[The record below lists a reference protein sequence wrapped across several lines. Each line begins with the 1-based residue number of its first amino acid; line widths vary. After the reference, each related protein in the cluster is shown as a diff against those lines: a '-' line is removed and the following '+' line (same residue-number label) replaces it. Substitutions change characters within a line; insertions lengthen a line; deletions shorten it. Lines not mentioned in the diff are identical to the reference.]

1 MSLVLEAERRRK
13 GETPYDT
20 VVRACVNRGIPLKTA
35 ETQLAKMIVCD
46 SVMANTDR
54 HLRNFGLVRNI
65 DDLRWRFAPIF
76 DTGNSL
82 WCDKDEG
89 AVARGDYAFSSHP
102 VQRYAE
108 SPAHVRGGTGWFD
121 AGKLEGFADEACE
134 ILAEGDLCR
143 WRLDY
148 LREGIRQRIGACGGC
163 LSKCG
168 GKVLAMLRPEGVE
181 GVHEFHP

>member
-46 SVMANTDR
+46 SVMANIDR

-82 WCDKDEG
+82 WYDKDEG

-102 VQRYAE
+102 FSDMPNRQLMYAAE
-108 SPAHVRGGTGWFD
+108 LGWFD
-121 AGKLEGFADEACE
+121 ARKLEGFADEACE

-143 WRLDY
+143 RRLDY
-148 LREGIRQRIGACGGC
+148 LREGIRQRIGAVRG
-163 LSKCG
+163 LL
-168 GKVLAMLRPEGVE
+168 V
-181 GVHEFHP
+181 

>member
-1 MSLVLEAERRRK
+1 
-13 GETPYDT
+13 
-20 VVRACVNRGIPLKTA
+20 
-35 ETQLAKMIVCD
+35 MIVCD

-102 VQRYAE
+102 FSDMPNRQLMYAAE
-108 SPAHVRGGTGWFD
+108 LGWFD
-121 AGKLEGFADEACE
+121 ARKLEGFADEACE

-143 WRLDY
+143 RLPR
-148 LREGIRQRIGACGGC
+148 LPARGHPPAHRCRAGAAC
-163 LSKCG
+163 LSAGAKS
-168 GKVLAMLRPEGVE
+168 
-181 GVHEFHP
+181 

>member
-1 MSLVLEAERRRK
+1 
-13 GETPYDT
+13 
-20 VVRACVNRGIPLKTA
+20 
-35 ETQLAKMIVCD
+35 MIVCD

-102 VQRYAE
+102 FSDMPNRQLMYAAE
-108 SPAHVRGGTGWFD
+108 LGWFD

-148 LREGIRQRIGACGGC
+148 LREGIRQRIGAVRG
-163 LSKCG
+163 LL
-168 GKVLAMLRPEGVE
+168 V
-181 GVHEFHP
+181 

>member
-1 MSLVLEAERRRK
+1 
-13 GETPYDT
+13 
-20 VVRACVNRGIPLKTA
+20 
-35 ETQLAKMIVCD
+35 MIVCD

-102 VQRYAE
+102 FSDMPNRQLMYAAE
-108 SPAHVRGGTGWFD
+108 LGWFD

-143 WRLDY
+143 WAPRLPARGHPPAHRCRAGAAC
-148 LREGIRQRIGACGGC
+148 LR
-163 LSKCG
+163 SG